1 MQLIATDLSCDR
13 GGRTVFAGLAFA
25 VGTGQMLEV
34 TGPNG
39 AGKSTLLRLIAG
51 LSEPAKG
58 ELKVTDGAAELSAG
72 QQSHYV
78 AHQDA
83 IKPALSVEENLR
95 FWGDFMGGG
104 DVGRALDSFDLKQL
118 ADYPAALLSAGQRR
132 RLALSRLALVF
143 RMIWLLDEPT
153 VGLDAQSRMRLV
165 GIMRGHLSEGGLIV
179 VATHVPLGIRPDVSL
194 TLGDVS

>member
-1 MQLIATDLSCDR
+1 MQLIAIDLSCDR
-13 GGRTVFAGLAFA
+13 GGRSVFSDVNFA
-25 VGTGQMLEV
+25 IRPGQLLEI

-58 ELKVTDGAAELSAG
+58 EFKCEGGVGDLTAG
-72 QQSHYV
+72 QQAHYV

-83 IKPALSVEENLR
+83 IKPALSVAENLG
-95 FWGDFMGGG
+95 FWRDFLGGG
-104 DVGRALDSFDLKQL
+104 DIGRALESFNLKQL

-132 RLALSRLALVF
+132 RLALSRLSLVF

-153 VGLDAQSRMRLV
+153 VGLDATSRMRLV
-165 GIMRGHLSEGGLIV
+165 GAMRGHLSEGGLILA
-179 VATHVPLGIRPDVSL
+179 ATHVPLGIRPDVSL
-194 TLGDVS
+194 SLGDAQ